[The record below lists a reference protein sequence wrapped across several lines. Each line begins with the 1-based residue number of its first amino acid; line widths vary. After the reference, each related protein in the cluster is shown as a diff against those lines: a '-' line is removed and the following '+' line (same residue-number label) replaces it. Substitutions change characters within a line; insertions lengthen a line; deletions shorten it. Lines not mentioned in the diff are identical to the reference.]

1 MQYKPIPQICRSQQK
16 CGTIKP
22 QARLALKRSAGR
34 YSCAIIGKSSPIL
47 AELQLRD
54 YCAPAI
60 SIAGLLAQPRSLSKR
75 INLMLLPPL
84 PLVASGV
91 VLLMVNGA
99 KRHLEFIADLEPKA
113 LGLWNRM

>member
-1 MQYKPIPQICRSQQK
+1 
-16 CGTIKP
+16 
-22 QARLALKRSAGR
+22 
-34 YSCAIIGKSSPIL
+34 
-47 AELQLRD
+47 
-54 YCAPAI
+54 
-60 SIAGLLAQPRSLSKR
+60 
-75 INLMLLPPL
+75 MLLPPL